1 MKGLYYLATAYSV
14 IWIGLYLY
22 LMGLGRRA
30 TRLEQEI
37 ELLGEESPRR

>member
-1 MKGLYYLATAYSV
+1 MKGLYFLAAAYTC
-14 IWIGLYLY
+14 IWVGLFLY

-37 ELLGEESPRR
+37 ELLGEESRRR

>member
-1 MKGLYYLATAYSV
+1 MKGLYYLTAAYSI

-22 LMGLGRRA
+22 LVGLGRRA

-37 ELLGEESPRR
+37 ELLGEESRRR